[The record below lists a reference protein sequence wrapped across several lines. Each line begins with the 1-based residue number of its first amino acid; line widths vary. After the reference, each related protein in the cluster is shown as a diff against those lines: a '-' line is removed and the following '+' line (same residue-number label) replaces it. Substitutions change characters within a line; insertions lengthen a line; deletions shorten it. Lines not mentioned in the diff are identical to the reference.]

1 MIIKQVTV
9 IVENKEGKLKEVM
22 DIITRQGIDV
32 HALSMAD
39 TVTRLIVDDPESVK
53 ELLQDQGYQ
62 AELTDVI
69 SVTIPSKPGSLSQM
83 LHKIAEAEINLEYM
97 YAHASGSGMI
107 FLPSDV
113 EKTDEILKDWE
124 EVDRI

>member
-22 DIITRQGIDV
+22 DIITGQGIDV

-39 TVTRLIVDDPESVK
+39 TVTRLIVDDPEGVK
-53 ELLQDQGYQ
+53 EILEDQGY
-62 AELTDVI
+62 EVHLTDVI
-69 SVTIPSKPGSLSQM
+69 SVKVPSRPGSLTDM
-83 LHKIAEAEINLEYM
+83 LHRLTLAKINLEYM

-113 EKTDEILKDWE
+113 KKTDEILKDWE
-124 EVDRI
+124 E

>member
-22 DIITRQGIDV
+22 DIITSQGINV

-39 TVTRLIVDDPESVK
+39 TVTRLIVDDPEGVK
-53 ELLQDQGYQ
+53 EILEDQGY
-62 AELTDVI
+62 EVHLTDVI
-69 SVTIPSKPGSLSQM
+69 SVKVPSRPGSLTDM
-83 LHKIAEAEINLEYM
+83 LHRLTVAKINLEYM

-113 EKTDEILKDWE
+113 KKTDEILKDWE
-124 EVDRI
+124 E

>member
-22 DIITRQGIDV
+22 DIITSQGINV

-39 TVTRLIVDDPESVK
+39 TVTRLIVDDPEGVK
-53 ELLQDQGYQ
+53 ELLEDQGY
-62 AELTDVI
+62 EVHLTEVI
-69 SVTIPSKPGSLSQM
+69 SVKVPSRPGSLTDM
-83 LHKIAEAEINLEYM
+83 LHRLTVAKINLEYM

-113 EKTDEILKDWE
+113 KKTDEILKDWE
-124 EVDRI
+124 E

>member
-22 DIITRQGIDV
+22 DIISSQGIDV

-39 TVTRLIVDDPESVK
+39 TVTRLIVDDPEGVK
-53 ELLQDQGYQ
+53 DILEDQGYQ
-62 AELTDVI
+62 VHLTDVI
-69 SVTIPSKPGSLSQM
+69 SVKVPSRPGSLMDM
-83 LHKIAEAEINLEYM
+83 LHRITEAKINLEYM

-113 EKTDEILKDWE
+113 KKTDEILKDWE
-124 EVDRI
+124 E

>member
-22 DIITRQGIDV
+22 DIITSQGINV

-39 TVTRLIVDDPESVK
+39 TVTRLIVDDPEGVK
-53 ELLQDQGYQ
+53 EILEDQGY
-62 AELTDVI
+62 EVHLTDVI
-69 SVTIPSKPGSLSQM
+69 SVKVPSRPGSLTDM
-83 LHKIAEAEINLEYM
+83 LHRLTVARINLEYM

-113 EKTDEILKDWE
+113 KKTDEILKDWE
-124 EVDRI
+124 E

>member
-22 DIITRQGIDV
+22 DIIASQGIDV

-39 TVTRLIVDDPESVK
+39 TVTRLIVDDPEGVK
-53 ELLQDQGYQ
+53 EILEDQGFD
-62 AELTDVI
+62 AHLTDVI
-69 SVTIPSKPGSLSQM
+69 SVKVPSRPGSLTDM
-83 LHKIAEAEINLEYM
+83 LQRISEARINLEYM
-97 YAHASGSGMI
+97 YAYASGSCMV

-113 EKTDEILKDWE
+113 KKTDDILKGWE
-124 EVDRI
+124 E

>member
-22 DIITRQGIDV
+22 DLITGQGIDV

-39 TVTRLIVDDPESVK
+39 TVTRLIVDDPEGVK
-53 ELLQDQGYQ
+53 ALLQDQGYQ

-69 SVTIPSKPGSLSQM
+69 SVRVPSRPGSLTQM
-83 LHKIAEAEINLEYM
+83 LLRIAEARINLEYM
-97 YAHASGSGMI
+97 YADSSGTGMV

-113 EKTDEILKDWE
+113 KKTDEILRDWE
-124 EVDRI
+124 E